1 MPEFIQFPQGI
12 VIVHITTGCTSRSM
26 AMAEKWN
33 SSHIFLSSIY
43 CAMDFKVVTCFLCSL
58 ILLLRASSLRTYDR
72 SAFCINNVFMCSVYN
87 IILIPT
93 VLLNVLKWFNSYGLG
108 QINLL
113 RKIPP
118 IPLQEMENMEHYILV
133 QSKTTE
139 PPTYTLLTVP
149 PLCYRSFRKII
160 FRAFTIL

>member
-72 SAFCINNVFMCSVYN
+72 SAFCIEQCVYVFSIQHYFDTNCSAKCSKMIQFLWTRSN
-87 IILIPT
+87 KSPEKNTTNPT
-93 VLLNVLKWFNSYGLG
+93 TGNG
-108 QINLL
+108 
-113 RKIPP
+113 
-118 IPLQEMENMEHYILV
+118 EHG
-133 QSKTTE
+133 
-139 PPTYTLLTVP
+139 TL
-149 PLCYRSFRKII
+149 YFSAK
-160 FRAFTIL
+160 